1 MKNAPFK
8 HPLIKLGFP
17 TSASFLD
24 FLTAIWQFVWRCF
37 SISHVKIPNWRLQS
51 PFLLVKS
58 RAGLVEPLSFP
69 SFSTHGQSWEN
80 HPKLVPDTSVAQL
93 QAHGILGLVHGSPR
107 SWTQLIQRLKNG
119 TVHHEFLHVST
130 IWRGSNWQV
139 HRSTWHVAAKNGFQ
153 PSKIIQI
160 YPKVFLSVKQFKNEN
175 PTSSSCFRP
184 RWVPSAPEM

>member
-24 FLTAIWQFVWRCF
+24 FLNAIWQFVWRCF
-37 SISHVKIPNWRLQS
+37 SISHVKIQNWRLQS

-58 RAGLVEPLSFP
+58 RAGLVEPFSP
-69 SFSTHGQSWEN
+69 PGFSTHGQSWIPSQAGSG
-80 HPKLVPDTSVAQL
+80 HFGGSVSGSWHSWSCPWLAK
-93 QAHGILGLVHGSPR
+93 ILDSADPATEKWHGSPR
-107 SWTQLIQRLKNG
+107 ISTCFYHLNRFKLTGPQVFDMLQLRMGFNHPKSSKYIQR
-119 TVHHEFLHVST
+119 FSCQ
-130 IWRGSNWQV
+130 WSN
-139 HRSTWHVAAKNGFQ
+139 
-153 PSKIIQI
+153 SKM
-160 YPKVFLSVKQFKNEN
+160 N